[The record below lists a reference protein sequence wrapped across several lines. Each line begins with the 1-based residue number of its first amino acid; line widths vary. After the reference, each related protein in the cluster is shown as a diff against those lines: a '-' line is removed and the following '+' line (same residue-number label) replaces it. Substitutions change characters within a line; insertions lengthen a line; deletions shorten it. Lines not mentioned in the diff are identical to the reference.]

1 VAGVS
6 VGLLPQGWQVET
18 RIGSRLLIPRKAQS
32 GHTRDT
38 RGRQE
43 EVWRGKHW
51 GGGGSLVRAGKP
63 SAMVLMVGAGQ
74 LKRRHARAPKL
85 HRARYTRTS
94 VVRTARTVHKL
105 KACEYL
111 VRITDSR
118 ICFLPFFLFYST
130 EKLTSRETTMPE
142 NAEERA
148 SLVNRQ
154 LPEMALSTAA
164 NPLTAPRPPP
174 DNLTGAQ
181 RVAYRFQVKGNAI
194 ST

>member
-111 VRITDSR
+111 VRITCEYLVRITDSR
-118 ICFLPFFLFYST
+118 ICFLPFFSST
-130 EKLTSRETTMPE
+130 PLRNLPPERRPCLRTQKSALRWSTDSYQKWHSR
-142 NAEERA
+142 
-148 SLVNRQ
+148 Q
-154 LPEMALSTAA
+154 
-164 NPLTAPRPPP
+164 
-174 DNLTGAQ
+174 Q
-181 RVAYRFQVKGNAI
+181 R
-194 ST
+194 TH